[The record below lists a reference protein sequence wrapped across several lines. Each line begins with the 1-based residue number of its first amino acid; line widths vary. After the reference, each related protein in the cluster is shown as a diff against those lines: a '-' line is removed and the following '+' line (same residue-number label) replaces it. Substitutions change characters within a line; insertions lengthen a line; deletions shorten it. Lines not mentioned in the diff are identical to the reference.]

1 MHLARFARSHDLAR
15 PDVQTRWLFPVESEF
30 FKALLHPLP
39 VLQGR
44 VLRKRPNGWMLLCV
58 ALENTRADQV
68 NRVGHGMY
76 QGLGVIDDDSPGSD
90 PLLEPINK
98 PLAQFGFL
106 TGSFG

>member
-76 QGLGVIDDDSPGSD
+76 QGLGVIDDELAGLDGLFQLGHEMLARWPPG
-90 PLLEPINK
+90 K
-98 PLAQFGFL
+98 
-106 TGSFG
+106 